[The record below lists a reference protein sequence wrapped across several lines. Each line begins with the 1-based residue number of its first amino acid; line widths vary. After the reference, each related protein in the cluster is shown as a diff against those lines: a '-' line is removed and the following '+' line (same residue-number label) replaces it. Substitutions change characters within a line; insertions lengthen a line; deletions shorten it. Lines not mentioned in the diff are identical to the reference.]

1 LDSPARPTLE
11 DAIMPMRTLAKF
23 LDEQQIRYVRIT
35 HSPAY
40 TAQEIAAS
48 AHIPGR
54 ELAKTVMV
62 KLDGKMQMVVTCA
75 SCQIDLEEL
84 KRAVSARE
92 VSLATEDEFRGLFP
106 ECELGAMPPFGN
118 LFDMQVFVTE
128 ELAED
133 EEIAFNAGSH
143 TELVRMSY
151 RDFARLVEPTVLDVT
166 AKVS

>member
-1 LDSPARPTLE
+1 
-11 DAIMPMRTLAKF
+11 MPMRNLARF
-23 LDEQQIRYVRIT
+23 LDENKIRYVRIS

-54 ELAKTVMV
+54 EVAKTVIV
-62 KLDGKMQMVVTCA
+62 KMDGKMHMIVTCA
-75 SCQIDLEEL
+75 SCQVDLEQF
-84 KRAVSARE
+84 KRAVSAHDVE
-92 VSLATEDEFRGLFP
+92 LASEDEFRGLFP

-118 LFDMQVFVTE
+118 LFGMQVFVTE

-151 RDFARLVEPTVLDVT
+151 GDFARLVEPTILDVT